1 MQDLHMDIDDQT
13 NSYSVILKYQNI
25 SVATVRL
32 YVNRKIKKGILLVN
46 YYCRPVYRASTEIY

>member
-1 MQDLHMDIDDQT
+1 MDIDDQT